1 MVQVTFKSKSHYIQ
15 DTFSTHVYIAAFT
28 ISNAT
33 LRLYD
38 MLDKLG
44 QSVAYYDT
52 DSTVYIDNGK
62 KFH

>member
-1 MVQVTFKSKSHYIQ
+1 M
-15 DTFSTHVYIAAFT
+15 
-28 ISNAT
+28 

-52 DSTVYIDNGK
+52 DSIVYIDNEENSVKTG
-62 KFH
+62 